1 MRVGNKWIK
10 WKKMYNEQSQLMF
23 ILYLLY
29 LHHTSPAADLTLS
42 LTMSDVDFLH
52 SIFTA
57 EVK

>member
-1 MRVGNKWIK
+1 MDKME
-10 WKKMYNEQSQLMF
+10 KMYNEQSQLMF